1 MQFITD
7 RIITLAA
14 LFEALKQN
22 RSWAVTLTAQQH
34 EQIIT
39 LLDADALERMVNLR
53 LGNLHTLP
61 WVYSPFT
68 NEVTEY
74 LPRGAVVLKSGS
86 LEGELRGVL
95 LAWLTGN
102 QVSLITRFE
111 YVWKALLATASRL
124 NVFTPF
130 KIQLLTTPRD
140 ASVLIDVPDDA
151 FLYQSRENITS
162 GGTQSYA
169 LSADMLASWSASL
182 IVRVHHTGM
191 SLSAARLQLPAAQRQ
206 QRLDS
211 RLRFLLYKT
220 RHLPYY
226 QHTAQP
232 QSVTGLDQLPI
243 LTKQALEA
251 GSPPN
256 SHDMGSHALAS
267 GEVLV
272 SGASGG
278 KARFIPY
285 SHDDWQNMIQQGV
298 QTLYDVGLVAGDRVI
313 NTLYG
318 GHMYGGM
325 LTSSQELALMPIQSY
340 TTGQGIKPEELVELR
355 RTFKINAI
363 IGIPGLLD
371 TLLSQAKKIDPHFT
385 LEKVIYGGA
394 SWPEHR
400 KQWLSQALGIK
411 TFHSILA
418 ANDGAQIGYQSPP
431 LTGAE
436 HYLIDDYNY
445 VEIVDDQ
452 GKPVDEGQAG
462 HILLTNWQKFEYPLI
477 RYKIGDRGR
486 LVTRPE
492 GGRVLEFLGRSD
504 GLIILNGRNALY
516 YQEVADL
523 AFEHGVEQLQL
534 TIRQEGERETL
545 EISVEASRAIET
557 KRLKQVLLDAL
568 PSLGTDKGVSDK
580 LLNFSINVIQVS
592 QLPRHP
598 VSGKV
603 RLVDDRRFSSVEES
617 I

>member
-1 MQFITD
+1 MF
-7 RIITLAA
+7 
-14 LFEALKQN
+14 N
-22 RSWAVTLTAQQH
+22 
-34 EQIIT
+34 
-39 LLDADALERMVNLR
+39 
-53 LGNLHTLP
+53 
-61 WVYSPFT
+61 
-68 NEVTEY
+68 
-74 LPRGAVVLKSGS
+74 
-86 LEGELRGVL
+86 GV
-95 LAWLTGN
+95 
-102 QVSLITRFE
+102 S
-111 YVWKALLATASRL
+111 
-124 NVFTPF
+124 
-130 KIQLLTTPRD
+130 
-140 ASVLIDVPDDA
+140 
-151 FLYQSRENITS
+151 
-162 GGTQSYA
+162 
-169 LSADMLASWSASL
+169 
-182 IVRVHHTGM
+182 
-191 SLSAARLQLPAAQRQ
+191 
-206 QRLDS
+206 
-211 RLRFLLYKT
+211 
-220 RHLPYY
+220 
-226 QHTAQP
+226 
-232 QSVTGLDQLPI
+232 QLPI

-272 SGASGG
+272 SGTSGG

-340 TTGQGIKPEELVELR
+340 TAGQGIKPEELVELR

-371 TLLSQAKKIDPHFT
+371 TLLSQAKKIEPHFT